1 VAAAGAALSGWLLAV
16 VVQHGGRAVYD
27 LPGYAVALGV
37 AAAVLGIVAWIVVA
51 VRGGLVGVVIAVLGA
66 LVVATAVTVPVIA
79 VLVLVGGV
87 VAMASRQQ
95 RSADKAAVA
104 AGLVLAVVVPA
115 AGLVASDGPVV
126 ACHADRGVSTSSSI
140 FRSSSSSS
148 GSGSGSGSGLAAA
161 PGRSFA
167 GTFRNGDRTYTYR
180 CTDGRL
186 TAFTVR

>member
-1 VAAAGAALSGWLLAV
+1 
-16 VVQHGGRAVYD
+16 
-27 LPGYAVALGV
+27 
-37 AAAVLGIVAWIVVA
+37 
-51 VRGGLVGVVIAVLGA
+51 
-66 LVVATAVTVPVIA
+66 VATAVTVPVIA

-87 VAMASRQQ
+87 VARASRQP
-95 RSADKAAVA
+95 RSADQAAVA

-148 GSGSGSGSGLAAA
+148 GSGSGLAAA